1 MVLLWLMLAAVVAVT
16 REPVTT
22 VAMRRGRI
30 RFLEPIFGGRRLTA
44 QSSYGRQGG
53 LMWWGKGG
61 RLIVWWGP

>member
-16 REPVTT
+16 REPVTA
-22 VAMRRGRI
+22 VARGRI

-61 RLIVWWGP
+61 RLVVWWGP